1 MLHKFLSRLALSAC
15 VAAGF
20 AQAPASA
27 DSVSMNLR
35 SELQA
40 AMADY
45 IKANSIDGK
54 FHHLNPASGAL
65 ETYEPADVS
74 AVVLKVGDHYVI
86 CSSFETTDGRTV
98 YLDFFA
104 VQAEGK
110 AEVLQLI
117 AEKRD
122 LTCKILRTRQAAA
135 H

>member
-1 MLHKFLSRLALSAC
+1 MLHKLLPRLALSAC

-20 AQAPASA
+20 AHTPARAETASTE
-27 DSVSMNLR
+27 LR
-35 SELQA
+35 SELRA
-40 AMADY
+40 AMVDY
-45 IKANSIDGK
+45 INANSIDGK
-54 FHHLNPASGAL
+54 FYHLNQASGTL

-86 CSSFETTDGRTV
+86 CSSFETADGKTV

-104 VQAEGK
+104 VQAQGK

-122 LTCKILRTRQAAA
+122 LTCKIVRARQAAA
-135 H
+135 R